1 MTTAR
6 LDLSIPPLI
15 HQPGADDTPEAVRR
29 WLDGLPKL
37 NQSEFAEAV
46 VTRLRRANQ
55 TVLEAPVRHA
65 LMTAFATE
73 SDHLIERFCT
83 QCGQVNFPLR
93 AQKLALYDQAQA
105 LLEAMANGYKLLAM
119 QLARAPAELDGEQRT
134 ILHESLLHA
143 IEQLSRRVLIAYAIY
158 RDAPAGVW
166 GEIHQLYRFAEGHD
180 LATERVEHMSDWS
193 VGIAYTQIVVAALCN
208 PFHLFQ
214 NEIHEVHARLRK
226 WAGAVRLRHAEEFD
240 EALEHLTAERYFID
254 LDSDAP
260 PRHGVAARP
269 GTLAATRL
277 LDIRELE
284 RIAADQVRALTQRKD
299 LSYRE
304 HQERD
309 LLRRLRNAWSRRS
322 TRGEQRAERC
332 TQAIVVAGLTPAHYY
347 LSGRGEFD
355 PEDFE
360 IHMHGDRMQGGGGL
374 SLVPMEQEGWRE
386 ADVRRKL
393 EEGVIKPRSYGFDYT
408 AHDDDVW
415 KRANVASTR
424 AKSEIET
431 ALEQRISR
439 SVAPL
444 ETLDE
449 SDSGFG
455 FTCPAD
461 THININVGSLLAVQE
476 CKDTDR
482 WCLAV
487 IRWMRTSPDLS
498 LKLGASLIPGATRA
512 VAVRGIEGHG
522 AHTQYQR
529 CIVLSADDGSRSYIV
544 PAGLFH
550 VGSLLLLND
559 GEKLELLRFSRLAE
573 MTKSYNRYL
582 AEPLELNEAR
592 HEQVVQSLYRLLYSS
607 ET

>member
-1 MTTAR
+1 MTQ

-15 HQPGADDTPEAVRR
+15 HQADADDAPAVIQR

-37 NQSEFAEAV
+37 NQAEFAEAV
-46 VTRLRRANQ
+46 VGRLKRINQ
-55 TVLEAPVRHA
+55 TVLEAPARHVVMA
-65 LMTAFATE
+65 AFASE
-73 SDHLIERFCT
+73 AGHLIERFCT
-83 QCGQVNFPLR
+83 QCGQVNFPLKP
-93 AQKLALYDQAQA
+93 QKIAIYEQAQA

-119 QLARAPAELDGEQRT
+119 QLARDPGQLDGETRI

-143 IEQLSRRVLIAYAIY
+143 TEQLSRRVLIAFAIY
-158 RDAPAGVW
+158 RDAPPGVW
-166 GEIHQLYRFAEGHD
+166 REIHQLYRFAEGHD

-214 NEIHEVHARLRK
+214 NEIHDVYVRLRK
-226 WAGAVRLRHAEEFD
+226 WAGAVHLRHGEEFD
-240 EALEHLTAERYFID
+240 TPLEELTAERYFID

-269 GTLAATRL
+269 GERAATRL

-284 RIAADQVRALTQRKD
+284 RITADKVRTLTQRKD

-309 LLRRLRNAWSRRS
+309 LLRRLRNAWSRRP
-322 TRGEQRAERC
+322 TRNEARAERC
-332 TQAIVVAGLTPAHYY
+332 SQALVVAGLTPAHHY
-347 LSGRGEFD
+347 LSGRVEFD
-355 PEDFE
+355 PESFE
-360 IHMHGDRMQGGGGL
+360 IHMHGDRMQGTSGL
-374 SLVPMEQEGWRE
+374 SLVPMEQESWRE
-386 ADVRRKL
+386 SDVRRKL
-393 EEGVIKPRSYGFDYT
+393 AEGVIKPRSYGFDYT
-408 AHDDDVW
+408 ARDDDVW
-415 KRANVASTR
+415 KRANVASSR
-424 AKSEIET
+424 AKTEIET
-431 ALEQRISR
+431 ALEQRITQ
-439 SVAPL
+439 SVAQL
-444 ETLDE
+444 DTLDE

-461 THININVGSLLAVQE
+461 VHININVGSLLAVQE

-487 IRWMRTSPDLS
+487 IRWMRTRPDLS
-498 LKLGASLIPGATRA
+498 LQLGARLIPGTTRA

-529 CIVLSADDGSRSYIV
+529 CIVLTSEDDSRSYIV

-550 VGSLLLLND
+550 VGSLMLLND
-559 GEKLELLRFSRLAE
+559 GERLRLLRFTRLAE
-573 MTKSYNRYL
+573 MTKSYNRYM
-582 AEPLELNEAR
+582 AEDVELNEAR
-592 HEQVVQSLYRLLYSS
+592 HEQVVQSLYKLLYSS